1 MTIRTTALA
10 LAAALPL
17 LAANAALAQRDGAPG
32 NPPSTATQRA
42 LDGVT
47 GNRTSPDGTGN
58 NPPGTAAERALD
70 RAGQAV
76 EGRTEGRGNARGE
89 TRADPPG
96 TAAERAYDRATG
108 SNTSGAYPSNS
119 GGVPQR

>member
-1 MTIRTTALA
+1 MTTRTTALA

-17 LAANAALAQRDGAPG
+17 LAGNAALAQRDGAPG
-32 NPPSTATQRA
+32 NPPSTATQRT

-47 GNRTSPDGTGN
+47 GNRTSPDGSGN

-70 RAGQAV
+70 RAGQV
-76 EGRTEGRGNARGE
+76 IEGGAEGRGGAG
-89 TRADPPG
+89 TGRADPPG